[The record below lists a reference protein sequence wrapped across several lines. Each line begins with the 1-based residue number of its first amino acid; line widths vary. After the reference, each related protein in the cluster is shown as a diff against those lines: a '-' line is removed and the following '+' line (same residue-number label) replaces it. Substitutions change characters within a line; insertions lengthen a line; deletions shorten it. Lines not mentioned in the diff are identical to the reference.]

1 MSKLKKYLKGRF
13 HLFRQKFKVVKKSLT
28 KAKWLVVYGDFI
40 LGLTNGI
47 VPSQAIGLPI
57 FPTTPPIM
65 RSIHSYTPK
74 KVVIAS
80 VIDNSPDK
88 IVFSEKQMKKLYE
101 IALKYKDNSIS
112 SK

>member
-13 HLFRQKFKVVKKSLT
+13 HLLRQKFKVVKKSVT

-40 LGLTNGI
+40 LRLTNGI
-47 VPSQAIGLPI
+47 VPSQAIGK
-57 FPTTPPIM
+57 PIM

-88 IVFSEKQMKKLYE
+88 IVFSEKQMKKLY
-101 IALKYKDNSIS
+101 
-112 SK
+112 